1 MVLTEDDI
9 LDMEV
14 KDLEKELTKR
24 YIKFSKESKRSFK
37 QRLLLQ
43 YVPEKVTAIVTAPVV
58 QVISRELLLEQ
69 ERIDRKRFERER
81 EKGERER
88 ERRTSERERDIG
100 GIT

>member
-14 KDLEKELTKR
+14 KDLEKELTER
-24 YIKFSKESKRSFK
+24 DIKFSKESKRSFK

-43 YVPEKVTAIVTAPVV
+43 YVREKVTATVTAPVV

-69 ERIDRKRFERER
+69 ERIGKA
-81 EKGERER
+81 KWER
-88 ERRTSERERDIG
+88 ERRERETDR
-100 GIT
+100 T